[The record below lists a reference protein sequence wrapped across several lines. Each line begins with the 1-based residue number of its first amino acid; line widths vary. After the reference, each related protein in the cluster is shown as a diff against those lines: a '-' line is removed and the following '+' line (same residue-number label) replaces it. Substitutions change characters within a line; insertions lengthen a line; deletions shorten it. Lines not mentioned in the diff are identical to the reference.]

1 MKNRKIMLGGGGS
14 LVSFDEFK
22 RALEKYDA
30 THDLLVIYSFRSV
43 IETTDLEMF
52 KLLEIT
58 SGCMSGHKDSV
69 DIDALQDL
77 LMLDDEKKPEW
88 NAKFDKLKSVFD
100 SFRKP
105 KNTTNN
111 LPITTGPL
119 ADSILTQHLEVDPTI
134 TPANTAS
141 DTNSTPV
148 KNNKRP
154 RQIEPLPK
162 PVTID
167 AAELRKRNNQS
178 QIQYNNKT
186 TFIE

>member
-1 MKNRKIMLGGGGS
+1 
-14 LVSFDEFK
+14 
-22 RALEKYDA
+22 
-30 THDLLVIYSFRSV
+30 
-43 IETTDLEMF
+43 MF

-88 NAKFDKLKSVFD
+88 NTKFDKLKAVFD
-100 SFRKP
+100 IFRKP

-119 ADSILTQHLEVDPTI
+119 ADSILTQHLEVDP
-134 TPANTAS
+134 NTAS

-167 AAELRKRNNQS
+167 AAELRKRNTQS
-178 QIQYNNKT
+178 QIQQKIAR
-186 TFIE
+186 F

>member
-1 MKNRKIMLGGGGS
+1 MLGGGGS

-119 ADSILTQHLEVDPTI
+119 ADSIMTQHLEVI

-141 DTNSTPV
+141 DTNSTQV
-148 KNNKRP
+148 KNNKPP

-162 PVTID
+162 QVIKPTD

-178 QIQYNNKT
+178 QIKYNNKT